1 MKKLI
6 LGVDISPEKDVA
18 VIIVGEKGADGKTV
32 LSNILTGKEA
42 TDLWEML
49 TTRKEGKD

>member
-18 VIIVGEKGADGKTV
+18 VIIVGEKGTGGKTV
-32 LSNILTGKEA
+32 LSNILTGKE
-42 TDLWEML
+42 TMDLYEML
-49 TTRKEGKD
+49 MTRKEGKD